1 MTHISSALSE
11 FLILKRLKWR
21 FSLFFSD
28 FSHFDDLSR
37 KIEQG
42 TIVAFTR

>member
-1 MTHISSALSE
+1 MTHISSVMTE
-11 FLILKRLKWR
+11 FLILKRLKCR

-42 TIVAFTR
+42 VIVAFMR